1 MFDLIGAVAATFRPA
16 ISTNPTAESLIAN
29 AVVAFIDLQMA
40 RGLVIASCRPSSD
53 YSIESLK
60 LPPVHVL
67 FVS

>member
-40 RGLVIASCRPSSD
+40 RGLVIASCRAFSD
-53 YSIESLK
+53 YYIE
-60 LPPVHVL
+60 
-67 FVS
+67 